1 MADLHPMVA
10 AAQGGALTAMGGR
23 DALQARLG
31 HVFGTDALLDEALRH
46 RSALAVRRQGRNSNE
61 RLEFVGDRVLGL
73 LIAEWLIERFP
84 KEREGDL
91 GKRLAALVSRD
102 AVATV
107 AEEMDLGSYL
117 TLLAEEAK
125 AGVAARRSV
134 LADALEA
141 VLGALYL
148 DGGLEAARRFVRTRW
163 AAQVEG
169 MAAPPVAPKSRLQE
183 WSLARGLGLP
193 VYRLVS
199 TEGPP
204 HRPVFRV
211 EARLG
216 ETAAEGSGV
225 SKQAAETEA
234 AAALFAR
241 VSGK

>member
-1 MADLHPMVA
+1 MSGGEAVA
-10 AAQGGALTAMGGR
+10 I
-23 DALQARLG
+23 RLG
-31 HVFGTDALLDEALRH
+31 HAFATPSLLDEALRH
-46 RSALAVRRQGRNSNE
+46 RSALSVRKQGHNSNE

-73 LIAEWLIERFP
+73 LMAEWLIERFP
-84 KEREGDL
+84 REREGDL

-102 AVATV
+102 AVAMV
-107 AEEMDLGSYL
+107 AEGMDLGAHL
-117 TLLAEEAK
+117 TLLPEEAR

-134 LADALEA
+134 LADAMEA

-148 DGGLEAARRFVRTRW
+148 DGGLDAARGFVRRQW

-204 HRPVFRV
+204 HRPLFRV

-216 ETAAEGSGV
+216 EHASEATGD
-225 SKQAAETEA
+225 SKQAAETA
-234 AAALFAR
+234 AAEALSAQLAEAPPAR
-241 VSGK
+241 AGRGGKRRT